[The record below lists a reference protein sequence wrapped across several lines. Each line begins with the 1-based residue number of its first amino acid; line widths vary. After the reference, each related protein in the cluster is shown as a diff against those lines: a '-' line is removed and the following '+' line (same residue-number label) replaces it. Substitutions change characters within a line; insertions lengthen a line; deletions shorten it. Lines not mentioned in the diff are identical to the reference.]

1 MPTTLAPAQLRDA
14 LQDPSI
20 YPHTPEAVHIEQ
32 THISIVAVVPPF
44 VYKFKKPVDLG
55 FLDFSTLEKRRHFC
69 HEEVRLNARLSP
81 NIYEGVVP
89 LVQTDAGL
97 RVDPPTVEGAVV
109 EYAVKMRYADP
120 AHSLE
125 ERLERGKAT
134 ADDIDRVTRRLCGF
148 YRKLEATPTTAEAGW
163 IEKLRVNIDENFE
176 QTAAYV
182 GSVFERPAFDALRYF
197 FERALDHHTPLLH
210 KRRAE
215 GHVIEGHGDLRLDH
229 VHITEA
235 RVAILDCIEFNE
247 RFRMLDIAN
256 DVAFL
261 AMDLD
266 VAGRPDLGRRVV
278 EGVAE
283 GLADPDLLTLQPFYK
298 AYRAHVR
305 AKVEGIRA
313 GEEEVPDAD
322 RQASRQLAQRHA
334 QWALRY
340 TVTGSAPLVIA
351 IMGRPAT
358 GKSTQAAA
366 IAQALGWAHIAS
378 DRTRKRLAEVDPA
391 VRADAETRERLYTEA
406 LSKKTYAALRDHA
419 LEHGR
424 AGQGTVLD
432 ATYSSQH
439 ERDQLRAALNAAGLP
454 HAFVELTASDQ
465 ALRNRLAERSD
476 AAPTASDARIED
488 FDKLADRYEAP
499 NALEDARHVRISA
512 EQSAEDTTRSILQTL
527 IRLQHGA

>member
-1 MPTTLAPAQLRDA
+1 MPASLAPAQLRDA
-14 LQDPSI
+14 LQDLTI
-20 YPHTPEAVHIEQ
+20 YPHAPDALQIEQ

-55 FLDFSTLEKRRHFC
+55 FLDFSTLEQRRHFC

-81 NIYEGVVP
+81 DIYEGVVP
-89 LVQTDAGL
+89 LVQTDEGL
-97 RVDPPTVEGAVV
+97 RVDPPEVEGAVV

-120 AHSLE
+120 AHTLE
-125 ERLERGKAT
+125 QRVARGEAT
-134 ADDIDRVTRRLCGF
+134 TDHVDRVTRRLCAF
-148 YRKLEATPTTAEAGW
+148 YRELEATPDTAEAGW
-163 IEKLRVNIDENFE
+163 IANLRVNIDENFE
-176 QTAAYV
+176 QTTAYV
-182 GSVFERPAFDALRYF
+182 GTVFERPAFDALRYF
-197 FERALDHHTPLLH
+197 FNRELDHHAPLLQR
-210 KRRAE
+210 RRAG

-229 VHITEA
+229 AHITDE

-266 VAGRPDLGRRVV
+266 VAGRSDLGRRFV
-278 EGVAE
+278 EGMAE
-283 GLADPDLLTLQPFYK
+283 GLADPDLPRLQPLYK

-305 AKVEGIRA
+305 AKVEAIRA

-322 RQASRQLAQRHA
+322 RQASRQVARRHA

-340 TVTGSAPLVIA
+340 AVAGGTPLVIA
-351 IMGRPAT
+351 LMGRPAT

-366 IAQALGWAHIAS
+366 VAEALGWAHIAS
-378 DRTRKRLAEVDPA
+378 DRTRKRQAGVDLNI
-391 VRADAETRERLYTEA
+391 RADAKTREQLYTEA
-406 LSKKTYAALRDHA
+406 LSAKTYASLREHA
-419 LEHGR
+419 VERGR
-424 AGQGTVLD
+424 AGKGTVLD
-432 ATYSSQH
+432 ATYSRQH
-439 ERDQLRAALNAAGLP
+439 ERDQLRAALDAAGLP
-454 HAFVELTASDQ
+454 HAFVELTASDE
-465 ALRNRLAERSD
+465 ALRSRLAERSA

-512 EQSAEDTTRSILQTL
+512 EQSADDTTRGILQTL